1 MQLSSILARSV
12 AGHQAANL
20 GGLPKAVVDL
30 LNSLKLQANGDAFAT
45 GEGLSFSFT
54 GSDLLGND
62 GGVTKSL
69 VSVQATSASGA
80 TITSAGGVFSYDP
93 GVRFDWLGAGET
105 ALDSFTYTIRNAAGQ
120 TSTAAVTVTVSGEND
135 PVLLD
140 DPLPAVAQMSEL
152 TRNEDHPDG
161 DGAIHLVSGA
171 FGFHDADLSD
181 LPGSRS
187 TRTGTATSAPATCRS
202 SPTASAPARSAGRSS
217 CRSGRSTISPKAR
230 P

>member
-1 MQLSSILARSV
+1 MQVSSILARSV

-54 GSDLLGND
+54 GADLLGND

-69 VSVQATSASGA
+69 ASVQATSASGA
-80 TITSAGGVFSYDP
+80 TITSAGGV
-93 GVRFDWLGAGET
+93 
-105 ALDSFTYTIRNAAGQ
+105 FTYTIRNAAGQ

-217 CRSGRSTISPKAR
+217 CRSGRSTISP
-230 P
+230 